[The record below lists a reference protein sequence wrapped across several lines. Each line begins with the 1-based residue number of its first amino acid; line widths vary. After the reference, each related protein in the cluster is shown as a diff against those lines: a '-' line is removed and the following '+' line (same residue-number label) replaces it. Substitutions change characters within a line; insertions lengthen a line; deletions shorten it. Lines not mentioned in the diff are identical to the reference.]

1 MKFNLK
7 LWNEMRLRLEAEI
20 RATKHSIRK
29 IDKPRC
35 SFQKVGVHETGPLA
49 GRDKYDFVPT
59 SNTYRGGTCDEYYS
73 LGNAKAGVTG
83 LYALRAALRN
93 KEHSKSIA
101 KEDIIA
107 QQLQHFTLPDDEE
120 KAA

>member
-7 LWNEMRLRLEAEI
+7 LWNEMRLELEAQI
-20 RATKHSIRK
+20 KATKNSIRRIEKPVMGWMK
-29 IDKPRC
+29 I
-35 SFQKVGVHETGPLA
+35 GIHTE
-49 GRDKYDFVPT
+49 GRDAGKDKFGYAPT
-59 SNTYRGGTCDEYYS
+59 GSMYRGGTCDEYFS
-73 LGNAKAGVTG
+73 LGNAKAGATG